1 MWHRGQHKSTKFQ
14 TLGILEGESKT
25 KGIGNEFNK
34 IKTVNFLSFAR
45 DTGNQNQVLQ
55 TYSTKNIFSKA
66 YYSLAV
72 RRQRDNSR
80 NSKRNCQ
87 VTYKGILIRLTAD
100 LSAETLQTRNEWDS
114 IFKVLKENIFQPR
127 RLYPPRYIQHWK
139 RNKIFLR

>member
-1 MWHRGQHKSTKFQ
+1 MQEIQATRTRKLK
-14 TLGILEGESKT
+14 
-25 KGIGNEFNK
+25 
-34 IKTVNFLSFAR
+34 
-45 DTGNQNQVLQ
+45 VLQ

-80 NSKRNCQ
+80 HSKRNCQ

-127 RLYPPRYIQHWK
+127 MLYPPRLSSIERETKYFSDKQK
-139 RNKIFLR
+139 QNSSALRIVLQELLWGILYLKARGQYLPS